1 MGMKEN
7 EQRLTFA
14 VGAEGS
20 GQRLDIWLHNQ
31 MPGRSRAFLQ
41 KLIRDGHV
49 QIERGKAEGES
60 RIAEKGKAEVGNW
73 KSEGGNLKPNYPVY
87 SGETIEV
94 VIPPP
99 EPSEIAAEAIP
110 LDVLYEDADLIV
122 VNKPPGLV
130 VHPAAGH
137 REHTLV
143 NALLHHCR
151 GHLSGIGGVER
162 PGIVH
167 RLDGDTRGCIV
178 AAKRDTAH
186 NKLQEQFKARTVT
199 KRYLALVWG
208 VPRRQS
214 GFIEGA
220 IARSASDRK
229 KMRIVS
235 HGGRE
240 AVTEFEVVKTFGD
253 FSLVKCTLHTGRTH
267 QIRVHLA
274 ALGHPIVGDRVYGGA
289 RKHPLVKL
297 AGRQMLH
304 AQTLAFDHPRA
315 NKRLEFN
322 APLPQDMA
330 AVIRHLEAGSPTT

>member
-1 MGMKEN
+1 MGTKPN
-7 EQRLTFA
+7 EQRLKFVA
-14 VGAEGS
+14 GADAG

-31 MPGRSRAFLQ
+31 LPDRSRAFLQ

-49 QIERGKAEGES
+49 SISNFKFQIS
-60 RIAEKGKAEVGNW
+60 NP
-73 KSEGGNLKPNYPVY
+73 KPNHPVQP
-87 SGETIEV
+87 GEIVEV

-99 EPSEIAAEAIP
+99 EPSGVEAEAIP
-110 LDVLYEDADLIV
+110 LDVLYEDADVIV

-130 VHPAAGH
+130 VHPAVGH
-137 REHTLV
+137 RSHTLV

-151 GHLSGIGGVER
+151 GQLSGIGGVER

-167 RLDGDTRGCIV
+167 RLDGGTSGCIV
-178 AAKRDTAH
+178 AAKRDAAH
-186 NKLQEQFKARTVT
+186 QSLQAQFKARTVT

-220 IARSASDRK
+220 IARSSSDRK

-240 AVTEFEVVKTFGD
+240 ALTEFEVVKTFGD
-253 FSLVKCTLHTGRTH
+253 VALALCTLHTGRTH

-274 ALGHPIVGDRVYGGA
+274 AMGHPIVGDRVYGGA
-289 RKHPLVKL
+289 RKHSLAKL

-315 NKRLEFN
+315 NKRLEFT

-330 AVIRHLEAGSPTT
+330 ALIRQLEAGDKTT

>member
-1 MGMKEN
+1 MGIKEN
-7 EQRLTFA
+7 EQRLEFVA
-14 VGAEGS
+14 DAEAG
-20 GQRLDIWLHNQ
+20 GRRLDLWLHGQ
-31 MPGRSRAFLQ
+31 MPDRSRAFLQ
-41 KLIRDGHV
+41 KLIRDGRV
-49 QIERGKAEGES
+49 QVR
-60 RIAEKGKAEVGNW
+60 NP
-73 KSEGGNLKPNYPVY
+73 KSSPRETGQEIQNPKSNYPVHL
-87 SGETIEV
+87 GDTIEV

-99 EPSEIAAEAIP
+99 EPCEVAAEAIP

-167 RLDGDTRGCIV
+167 RLDGDTSGCLV

-186 NKLQEQFKARTVT
+186 NALQEQFKARTVA

-220 IARSASDRK
+220 IARSATDRK

-240 AVTEFEVVKTFGD
+240 AITEFEVVKAFGD
-253 FSLVKCTLHTGRTH
+253 VALLRCTLHTGRTH

-274 ALGHPIVGDRVYGGA
+274 AFGHPIVGDRVYGGA
-289 RKHPLVKL
+289 RKHPLAKQ

-304 AQTLAFDHPRA
+304 AQTLAFDHPRT

-330 AVIRHLEAGSPTT
+330 ALLRQLEAGNPTS